1 VRHPVLSGLC
11 LAPLVLAQPVLAET
25 VNKLEEVSISATR
38 GGSVAGQT
46 PQKITVITREE
57 LEQQLAVTSDT
68 SQVLSNL
75 IPSFSPSRQKLTN
88 SGETFRGRNPL
99 FMIDGVPQSN
109 PLRDGSRDGYTID
122 LSMVERIEIIH
133 GASAEHGLGA
143 TGGIINFVTR
153 RPEGTQ
159 IRQRL
164 GMRASAPTDYDEDG
178 VGYKLDYRV
187 EGVRGNWDFLAAAT
201 FEERGMYYDADGRAI
216 GIDPAQGDTMDSR
229 SHDLFLK
236 VGYWLTE
243 NQQLQFT
250 VNRFELDGHH
260 DYVLVSGDRAN
271 GVPATSVPGSP
282 EGDAPKNDV
291 VTTNLTYRH
300 DNWLGNQVLAQV
312 YTQRFR
318 ALYGGSRAGTFQDP
332 AYAPINDLFDQS
344 QNESDKVG
352 AKFTVTRDG
361 MLNNRLKITT
371 GLDVLQDETS
381 QVLTQTGREWV
392 PETRFENIAPFVQ
405 GEYRA
410 TQRLSLHSGVRYEYA
425 KLKVDDF
432 TTLASYNGGQFVEGG
447 EPSFDETLFNFGVV
461 YQVTDWAQLFA
472 NYSEGFG
479 MPDVGRVLRAVNQPN
494 QSVDDFIDLEPIVT
508 DNQEI
513 GWRFRHGAWDA
524 EISYFRSDSDLGAR
538 LEQVNGVFEVM
549 REKSEIEGMEVDT
562 NYQLTER
569 HRIGASYAHV
579 NGKYDSDRDGH
590 TDTRL
595 GARDISPDRL
605 TLRWQTRWN
614 DRIASQMT
622 GNYLFSRN
630 YPGNGA
636 DNDFNSYT
644 LVDASL
650 IYTLSEGKLSFGI
663 DNLFNED
670 YFTFFAQSAGLLD
683 DQYTKGRGRTLS
695 VGYSLDF

>member
-178 VGYKLDYRV
+178 VGYTLDYRV

-318 ALYGGSRAGTFQDP
+318 ALYGGSRAGTF
-332 AYAPINDLFDQS
+332 
-344 QNESDKVG
+344 
-352 AKFTVTRDG
+352 
-361 MLNNRLKITT
+361 
-371 GLDVLQDETS
+371 
-381 QVLTQTGREWV
+381 
-392 PETRFENIAPFVQ
+392 
-405 GEYRA
+405 
-410 TQRLSLHSGVRYEYA
+410 
-425 KLKVDDF
+425 
-432 TTLASYNGGQFVEGG
+432 
-447 EPSFDETLFNFGVV
+447 
-461 YQVTDWAQLFA
+461 
-472 NYSEGFG
+472 
-479 MPDVGRVLRAVNQPN
+479 
-494 QSVDDFIDLEPIVT
+494 
-508 DNQEI
+508 
-513 GWRFRHGAWDA
+513 
-524 EISYFRSDSDLGAR
+524 
-538 LEQVNGVFEVM
+538 
-549 REKSEIEGMEVDT
+549 
-562 NYQLTER
+562 
-569 HRIGASYAHV
+569 
-579 NGKYDSDRDGH
+579 
-590 TDTRL
+590 
-595 GARDISPDRL
+595 
-605 TLRWQTRWN
+605 
-614 DRIASQMT
+614 
-622 GNYLFSRN
+622 
-630 YPGNGA
+630 
-636 DNDFNSYT
+636 
-644 LVDASL
+644 
-650 IYTLSEGKLSFGI
+650 
-663 DNLFNED
+663 
-670 YFTFFAQSAGLLD
+670 
-683 DQYTKGRGRTLS
+683 
-695 VGYSLDF
+695 

>member
-1 VRHPVLSGLC
+1 
-11 LAPLVLAQPVLAET
+11 
-25 VNKLEEVSISATR
+25 
-38 GGSVAGQT
+38 
-46 PQKITVITREE
+46 
-57 LEQQLAVTSDT
+57 
-68 SQVLSNL
+68 
-75 IPSFSPSRQKLTN
+75 KLTN

-159 IRQRL
+159 IRQHMGL
-164 GMRASAPTDYDEDG
+164 RASAPTDYDEDG

-216 GIDPAQGDTMDSR
+216 GIDPTQGDTMDSR

-260 DYVLVSGDRAN
+260 DYVLVPGDRDH
-271 GVPATSVPGSP
+271 GVPATSEPGSP

-291 VTTNLTYRH
+291 ITTNLTYRH
-300 DNWLGNQVLAQV
+300 DNWLGNQVLAQL

-318 ALYGGSRAGTFQDP
+318 ALYGGSTAGTFQDP
-332 AYAPINDLFDQS
+332 NNPGVVVFDQS

-361 MLNNRLKITT
+361 LFDNRLKITT

-381 QVLTQTGREWV
+381 QMLTQTGREWV

-410 TQRLSLHSGVRYEYA
+410 TQRLSLHSGLRYEYA

-432 TTLASYNGGQFVEGG
+432 TTLASYNG
-447 EPSFDETLFNFGVV
+447 
-461 YQVTDWAQLFA
+461 
-472 NYSEGFG
+472 
-479 MPDVGRVLRAVNQPN
+479 
-494 QSVDDFIDLEPIVT
+494 
-508 DNQEI
+508 
-513 GWRFRHGAWDA
+513 
-524 EISYFRSDSDLGAR
+524 
-538 LEQVNGVFEVM
+538 
-549 REKSEIEGMEVDT
+549 
-562 NYQLTER
+562 
-569 HRIGASYAHV
+569 
-579 NGKYDSDRDGH
+579 
-590 TDTRL
+590 
-595 GARDISPDRL
+595 
-605 TLRWQTRWN
+605 
-614 DRIASQMT
+614 
-622 GNYLFSRN
+622 
-630 YPGNGA
+630 
-636 DNDFNSYT
+636 
-644 LVDASL
+644 
-650 IYTLSEGKLSFGI
+650 
-663 DNLFNED
+663 
-670 YFTFFAQSAGLLD
+670 
-683 DQYTKGRGRTLS
+683 
-695 VGYSLDF
+695 